1 MIGCF
6 VTGTDTGVGKTLV
19 STGLLH
25 ALAPHHRRVVGMKP
39 VAAGVVPW
47 GEDWASEDAI
57 ALRSASTLAVAPE
70 LDNPVLLLDPL
81 SPHIAAER
89 AGVQIDI
96 AAIVRSYQALAA
108 QADAVMV
115 EGAGGWG
122 WGGGSGGDRDRNR
135 RDRGGRVDRGRDR
148 RSGGGDP
155 CYLNDWYNDDVC
167 DSVCHLFDT
176 ACGRLLFL
184 NLCLVQDCN
193 RCRYVAERYIRAAG
207 AQHCHRR
214 QNRAHAAAA
223 GDFDDCDG
231 VWCQEA
237 IGQTGIFQHL
247 PQGCSGRHR
256 TCHRLRLETLKH
268 CAWD

>member
-47 GEDWASEDAI
+47 GEDWASEDVI

-108 QADAVMV
+108 EADAVVV
-115 EGAGGWG
+115 EGAGGFHVPLTDTQTGADLAQALALPVVLVVGLRLGCLSHALLTAEAIRARGLVLVG
-122 WGGGSGGDRDRNR
+122 WVAN
-135 RDRGGRVDRGRDR
+135 RVDPEMEAADENIGYLRARLGVPLLAEVPYQDLPDA
-148 RSGGGDP
+148 RS
-155 CYLNDWYNDDVC
+155 
-167 DSVCHLFDT
+167 
-176 ACGRLLFL
+176 
-184 NLCLVQDCN
+184 LVF
-193 RCRYVAERYIRAAG
+193 E
-207 AQHCHRR
+207 
-214 QNRAHAAAA
+214 
-223 GDFDDCDG
+223 
-231 VWCQEA
+231 
-237 IGQTGIFQHL
+237 L
-247 PQGCSGRHR
+247 PGEW
-256 TCHRLRLETLKH
+256 L
-268 CAWD
+268 

>member
-108 QADAVMV
+108 QADAVVV
-115 EGAGGWG
+115 EGAGGLLVPLTDTQTDADLAQALGLPLVLVVGLRPGCLSHALLTAEAIRTRGLPFAG
-122 WGGGSGGDRDRNR
+122 WVVNR
-135 RDRGGRVDRGRDR
+135 LDAEMGAADEIIAWLGAR
-148 RSGGGDP
+148 
-155 CYLNDWYNDDVC
+155 LNAPLLADVPYQ
-167 DSVCHLFDT
+167 DLPEP
-176 ACGRLLFL
+176 GRLVFELP
-184 NLCLVQDCN
+184 
-193 RCRYVAERYIRAAG
+193 AAW
-207 AQHCHRR
+207 R
-214 QNRAHAAAA
+214 
-223 GDFDDCDG
+223 
-231 VWCQEA
+231 
-237 IGQTGIFQHL
+237 
-247 PQGCSGRHR
+247 
-256 TCHRLRLETLKH
+256 
-268 CAWD
+268 

>member
-108 QADAVMV
+108 QADAVVV
-115 EGAGGWG
+115 EGAGGFHVPLTDTQTGADLAQALALPVVLVVGLRLGCLSHALLTAEAIRARGLVLVG
-122 WGGGSGGDRDRNR
+122 WVAN
-135 RDRGGRVDRGRDR
+135 RVDPEMEATDENIAYLRARLGVPLLAEVPYQDLPDA
-148 RSGGGDP
+148 RS
-155 CYLNDWYNDDVC
+155 
-167 DSVCHLFDT
+167 
-176 ACGRLLFL
+176 
-184 NLCLVQDCN
+184 LVF
-193 RCRYVAERYIRAAG
+193 E
-207 AQHCHRR
+207 
-214 QNRAHAAAA
+214 
-223 GDFDDCDG
+223 
-231 VWCQEA
+231 
-237 IGQTGIFQHL
+237 L
-247 PQGCSGRHR
+247 PGEW
-256 TCHRLRLETLKH
+256 L
-268 CAWD
+268 

>member
-108 QADAVMV
+108 QADAVVV
-115 EGAGGWG
+115 EGAGGFHVPLTDTQTGADLAQALALPVVLVVGLRLGCLSHALLTAEAIRARGLGLVG
-122 WGGGSGGDRDRNR
+122 WVAN
-135 RDRGGRVDRGRDR
+135 RVDPEMEAADENIAYLRARLGVPLLAEVPYQDLPDA
-148 RSGGGDP
+148 RS
-155 CYLNDWYNDDVC
+155 
-167 DSVCHLFDT
+167 
-176 ACGRLLFL
+176 
-184 NLCLVQDCN
+184 LVF
-193 RCRYVAERYIRAAG
+193 E
-207 AQHCHRR
+207 
-214 QNRAHAAAA
+214 
-223 GDFDDCDG
+223 
-231 VWCQEA
+231 
-237 IGQTGIFQHL
+237 L
-247 PQGCSGRHR
+247 PGEW
-256 TCHRLRLETLKH
+256 L
-268 CAWD
+268 